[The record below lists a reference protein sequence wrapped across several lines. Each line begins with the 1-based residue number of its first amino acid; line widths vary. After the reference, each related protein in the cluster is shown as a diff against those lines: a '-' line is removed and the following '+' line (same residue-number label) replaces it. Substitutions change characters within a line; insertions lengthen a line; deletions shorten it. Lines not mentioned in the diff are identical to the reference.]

1 MGPLHNKQAL
11 LFIHFMCVRR
21 PFSTCQLPPATYRF
35 PLKGQY
41 EVLNPSYSEKK
52 LARMKPQNRFNASA
66 PGQPVRTIAFENFLV
81 FNNEAEFGMILNKH
95 LKGNGF

>member
-1 MGPLHNKQAL
+1 MQAN
-11 LFIHFMCVRR
+11 CRAKV
-21 PFSTCQLPPATYRF
+21 S
-35 PLKGQY
+35 KGQY